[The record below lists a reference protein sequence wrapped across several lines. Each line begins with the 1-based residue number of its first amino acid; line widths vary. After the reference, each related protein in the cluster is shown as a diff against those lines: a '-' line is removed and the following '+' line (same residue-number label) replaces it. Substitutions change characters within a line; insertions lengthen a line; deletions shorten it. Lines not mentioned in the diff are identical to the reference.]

1 MCPSVHPS
9 ACLSF
14 RPYYYLFVCL
24 PVCQSVRQS
33 VHLSVHNQFFRLT
46 RSNWW
51 SWVFD
56 CFSHMLA
63 ISAPTEALWKSW
75 WAHPMAKRILSILV
89 WIWIHRRSILGD
101 LGEKICS
108 CIIIVLLF
116 DFFAS
121 KRCYLSFLWGFN
133 PLLRPKAPLGPPY
146 GLILLDICIYLAAN
160 EVQILF
166 VTLFFWAATP

>member
-1 MCPSVHPS
+1 
-9 ACLSF
+9 
-14 RPYYYLFVCL
+14 
-24 PVCQSVRQS
+24 
-33 VHLSVHNQFFRLT
+33 
-46 RSNWW
+46 
-51 SWVFD
+51 
-56 CFSHMLA
+56 
-63 ISAPTEALWKSW
+63 
-75 WAHPMAKRILSILV
+75 MAKRILSILV

-166 VTLFFWAATP
+166 VNLFFLGSNPVGDNDHRIGRISLNAAASSEALLACSETLPTGSKALPAGSVSLPAGSEALSAGSKAPSHFR